1 MVSHGGLVIVISASL
16 SLSNVLALSVT
27 YKIMNVAS
35 RRAEVVG
42 KWRSWLAAGAANR
55 LQNIS
60 LQTAVQLPRSRWVP
74 CETYATPG
82 KHFDEMPKRCLLRT
96 EK

>member
-1 MVSHGGLVIVISASL
+1 
-16 SLSNVLALSVT
+16 
-27 YKIMNVAS
+27 MNVAS

-74 CETYATPG
+74 CETYGHQMVNLTGP
-82 KHFDEMPKRCLLRT
+82 LLRWS
-96 EK
+96 EARDAGCRKRD